1 MILVANANLDL
12 ATLFAAVLLLA
23 AIGIA
28 ANALVGTVERRVLH
42 WHPVE
47 LAA

>member
-1 MILVANANLDL
+1 MRRLIV
-12 ATLFAAVLLLA
+12 AVLLLE

-28 ANALVGTVERRVLH
+28 ANALVGAIERRVLH